1 MAFIAIYM
9 HQQYRQQNRNE
20 IIYETR
26 NLRVFADKP
35 MMVGGSFVRHLLGIN
50 RRGGIPC
57 SHIHRCGVL
66 ILRICRVSKLN
77 AKT

>member
-1 MAFIAIYM
+1 MTFITIYI

-26 NLRVFADKP
+26 NLRVFVDKP
-35 MMVGGSFVRHLLGIN
+35 MVVSGSIARHLLGIN
-50 RRGGIPC
+50 RGRGIPC

-66 ILRICRVSKLN
+66 ILRTCSVI
-77 AKT
+77 